1 MSRVTELGEDL
12 ARVDDDALP
21 GGSAFIWLA
30 DADVT
35 SVNYDIDGLGAVD
48 ASDDL
53 LWDDEAERIVW
64 TVERLSAMWAADRD
78 GIIERLPDTERGD
91 LLAEWRASR

>member
-1 MSRVTELGEDL
+1 MNRIAKLGEDL
-12 ARVDDDALP
+12 AIVSDDALP
-21 GGSAFIWLA
+21 NGAAFIWLA
-30 DADVT
+30 DADVP

-78 GIIERLPDTERGD
+78 GIIEQLPDTERGD